1 VAEDTLMRRHN
12 SGTGQPSSQDP
23 GHGTDASSG
32 QRAESAGR
40 ADQRDGKD
48 DKNGESRLGK
58 PGRGKDNP
66 GTSK

>member
-1 VAEDTLMRRHN
+1 V
-12 SGTGQPSSQDP
+12 SPSSQDP
-23 GHGTDASSG
+23 GHGTDASSS

>member
-1 VAEDTLMRRHN
+1 V
-12 SGTGQPSSQDP
+12 SPSSQDP
-23 GHGTDASSG
+23 GHGTDASSS

-48 DKNGESRLGK
+48 DKNGESRH
-58 PGRGKDNP
+58 GRGKDKP

>member
-1 VAEDTLMRRHN
+1 V
-12 SGTGQPSSQDP
+12 SPSSQDP
-23 GHGTDASSG
+23 GHGTDDSSS

-48 DKNGESRLGK
+48 DKNGESRR
-58 PGRGKDNP
+58 GRGKDKP